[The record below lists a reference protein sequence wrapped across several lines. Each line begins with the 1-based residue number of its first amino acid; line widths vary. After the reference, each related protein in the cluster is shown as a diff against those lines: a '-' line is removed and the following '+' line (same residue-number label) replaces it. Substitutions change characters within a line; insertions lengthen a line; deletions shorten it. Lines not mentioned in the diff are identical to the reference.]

1 MRALRIGTRGSMLA
15 KWQAESVRK
24 QLFAATGVDAE
35 IVIIKT
41 AGDKL
46 HLDPLTQI
54 GGKGIFIKELEEALL
69 EETIDLAVHSVK
81 DIPTDIPARLQFP
94 AVCKRAD
101 VRDCLVSANGVT
113 LANLRQGARIGTGSL
128 RRQAQLL
135 HLRPDLD
142 FRDLRGNVDTRLRK
156 VESGEYEAVVL
167 AKAGLDRLGL
177 SQRIAETLEP
187 DVCLP
192 AVGQGAI
199 AVQARVKDTDAA
211 SFLAPLD
218 DAETR
223 TAIIAE
229 RALLA
234 AMQGGCQVPLG
245 AWARM
250 ERGEL
255 VMEACVCSVDGV
267 QYIKERAT
275 GSAENATQLGEQL
288 ARQLLDAG
296 AMEILQA
303 AGRQRG

>member
-1 MRALRIGTRGSMLA
+1 MLA

-46 HLDPLTQI
+46 HLAPLTQI

-69 EETIDLAVHSVK
+69 DESIDLAVHSVK
-81 DIPTDIPARLQFP
+81 DIPTDTPSRLQFP

-135 HLRPDLD
+135 HLRQDLD

-211 SFLAPLD
+211 AFLAPLD

-275 GSAENATQLGEQL
+275 GAAENATQLGEQL

>member
-1 MRALRIGTRGSMLA
+1 MLA
-15 KWQAESVRK
+15 KWQAENVRK
-24 QLFAATGVDAE
+24 QLFAATGVEAE

-46 HLDPLTQI
+46 QTAPLTQI

-69 EETIDLAVHSVK
+69 DESVDLAVHSVK
-81 DIPTDIPARLQFP
+81 DIPTDTPSRLCFP

-101 VRDCLVSANGVT
+101 VRDCLVAGNGVS
-113 LANLRQGARIGTGSL
+113 LATLRQGARVGTGSL

-156 VESGEYEAVVL
+156 VESGEYEAIVL

-177 SQRIAETLEP
+177 SQRIVETLEP
-187 DVCLP
+187 EVCMP

-199 AVQARVKDTDAA
+199 AVEARLKDTDVAELLAA
-211 SFLAPLD
+211 LD

-223 TAIIAE
+223 TSSIAE

-234 AMQGGCQVPLG
+234 ALQGGCQVPLG

-267 QYIKERAT
+267 QYIKERT
-275 GSAENATQLGEQL
+275 SGSAEQAAQLGEQL
-288 ARQLLDAG
+288 AQQLLRAG
-296 AMEILQA
+296 ALEILQTVE
-303 AGRQRG
+303 RQRG

>member
-1 MRALRIGTRGSMLA
+1 LKALRIGTRGSLLA

-24 QLFAATGVDAE
+24 QLFAATGVEAE
-35 IVIIKT
+35 IVIIRT

-46 HLDPLTQI
+46 QQAPLTQI

-69 EETIDLAVHSVK
+69 DESIDLAVHSVK
-81 DIPTDIPARLQFP
+81 DIPTDTPSRLGFP

-101 VRDCLVSANGVT
+101 VRDCLVSANGVS
-113 LANLRQGARIGTGSL
+113 LANLRQGARVGTGSL

-156 VESGEYEAVVL
+156 VESGEYEAIIL

-177 SQRIAETLEP
+177 SQRIVETLAPE
-187 DVCLP
+187 VCMP

-199 AVQARVKDTDAA
+199 AVEARLKDAEVAA
-211 SFLAPLD
+211 LLAALD
-218 DAETR
+218 DGETR

-234 AMQGGCQVPLG
+234 AMQGGCQVPMG

-250 ERGEL
+250 ERGEF
-255 VMEACVCSVDGV
+255 VMEACVCSVDGA
-267 QYIKERAT
+267 QYIKERVS
-275 GSAENATQLGEQL
+275 GSPEQPAQLGEQL
-288 ARQLLDAG
+288 AQKLLEAG
-296 AMEILQA
+296 ALDILQA
-303 AGRQRG
+303 VGRQRG

>member
-1 MRALRIGTRGSMLA
+1 VKALRIGTRGSLLA
-15 KWQAESVRK
+15 KWQAENVRK
-24 QLFAATGVDAE
+24 QLFALAGVDAE
-35 IVIIKT
+35 IIVIKT

-46 HLDPLTQI
+46 QAAPLTAI

-69 EETIDLAVHSVK
+69 DESIDLAVHSVK
-81 DIPTDIPARLQFP
+81 DIPTDTPSRLCFP

-135 HLRPDLD
+135 HVRPDLD

-156 VESGEYEAVVL
+156 VDSGEYEAILL

-177 SQRIAETLEP
+177 SQRIAETLAT
-187 DVCLP
+187 DVCMP

-199 AVQARVKDTDAA
+199 AVETRLKDAEIA
-211 SFLAPLD
+211 EVVGKLD
-218 DAETR
+218 DLETR

-234 AMQGGCQVPLG
+234 ALQGGCQVPLG
-245 AWARM
+245 AWARI

-255 VMEACVCSVDGV
+255 VMEACVCSADGGR
-267 QYIKERAT
+267 YIKERAS
-275 GSAENATQLGEQL
+275 GAVEYAAALGETL
-288 ARQLLDAG
+288 ARQLMDAG
-296 AMEILQA
+296 ALEILQA
-303 AGRQRG
+303 VGRQRG

>member
-15 KWQAESVRK
+15 KWQADSVRK

-46 HLDPLTQI
+46 QLAPLTQI

-69 EETIDLAVHSVK
+69 DESIDLAVHSVK
-81 DIPTDIPARLQFP
+81 DIPTDTPSRLCFP

-113 LANLRQGARIGTGSL
+113 LANLRQGARVGTGSL

-135 HLRPDLD
+135 HIRPDLD

-156 VESGEYEAVVL
+156 VDSGEYEAILL

-177 SQRIAETLEP
+177 SQRIAETLSPE
-187 DVCLP
+187 VCLP

-199 AVQARVKDTDAA
+199 AVEARLKDTEVAA
-211 SFLAPLD
+211 TLGALD

-267 QYIKERAT
+267 QYIKERAN
-275 GSAENATQLGEQL
+275 GSAENATQIGEQL

-303 AGRQRG
+303 VGRQRG

>member
-1 MRALRIGTRGSMLA
+1 
-15 KWQAESVRK
+15 
-24 QLFAATGVDAE
+24 
-35 IVIIKT
+35 
-41 AGDKL
+41 
-46 HLDPLTQI
+46 
-54 GGKGIFIKELEEALL
+54 
-69 EETIDLAVHSVK
+69 
-81 DIPTDIPARLQFP
+81 
-94 AVCKRAD
+94 
-101 VRDCLVSANGVT
+101 
-113 LANLRQGARIGTGSL
+113 
-128 RRQAQLL
+128 LL
-135 HLRPDLD
+135 HIRPDLD

-156 VESGEYEAVVL
+156 VDSGEYEAILL

-177 SQRIAETLEP
+177 SQRIAETLSPE
-187 DVCLP
+187 VCLP

-199 AVQARVKDTDAA
+199 AVEARLKDTEVAA
-211 SFLAPLD
+211 TLGALD

-267 QYIKERAT
+267 QYIKERAN
-275 GSAENATQLGEQL
+275 GSAENATQIGEQL

-303 AGRQRG
+303 VGRQRG